1 MDWDDER
8 FIKVYTRDTTNWLA
22 LSWQARGL
30 FLLLL
35 RKLNRAGA
43 IDLGRMGTRGVA
55 VHVDGSATS
64 WPSLEPFFAELVDD
78 GCVVVEGSLLR
89 VPNFVEAQA
98 AIQSPAA
105 RKRAERERERDEV
118 TKRDEGSRN
127 VTKSHEMSRGVTRG
141 HAASRAVTTRLEET
155 RSDETRPEEELSPTP
170 SGRVTAAPRPKATK
184 PTRPPPPFSAVEAV
198 KALAATAG
206 ARFAVGNPDTWPGG
220 WKIALAQH
228 VRRFPDL
235 AAWSLVGEWLAA
247 GGGTASPKGAQWAS
261 TNGLIDA
268 MAQAKLWDDGGRPGL
283 LDGRGFPVRAKPA
296 EVDPWEAEAKA
307 KGFKLT

>member
-155 RSDETRPEEELSPTP
+155 RSDETRPE
-170 SGRVTAAPRPKATK
+170 APHPFGAGDC
-184 PTRPPPPFSAVEAV
+184 RPPAEGDEAHEASAAV
-198 KALAATAG
+198 LG
-206 ARFAVGNPDTWPGG
+206 RRGG
-220 WKIALAQH
+220 QG
-228 VRRFPDL
+228 PC
-235 AAWSLVGEWLAA
+235 G
-247 GGGTASPKGAQWAS
+247 
-261 TNGLIDA
+261 
-268 MAQAKLWDDGGRPGL
+268 DGGRSVRGGQPRHL
-283 LDGRGFPVRAKPA
+283 AGRVEDRPRAARP
-296 EVDPWEAEAKA
+296 P
-307 KGFKLT
+307 LP